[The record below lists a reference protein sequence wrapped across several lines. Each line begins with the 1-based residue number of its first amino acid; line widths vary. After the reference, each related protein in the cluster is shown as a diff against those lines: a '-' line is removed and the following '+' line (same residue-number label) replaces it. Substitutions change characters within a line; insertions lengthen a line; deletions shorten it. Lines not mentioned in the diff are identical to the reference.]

1 MAVVTC
7 DKCGAR
13 YDDTYRLTYCP
24 HQRFDM
30 TTSVYRDGKFVG
42 VATSLEELDRLSGTE
57 SERMK

>member
-24 HQRFDM
+24 HGRFDM
-30 TTSVYRDGKFVG
+30 ATSVYRGGEFKG
-42 VATSLEELDRLSGTE
+42 VATSVEELRQMLGME
-57 SERMK
+57 KEGE